1 MEKPTGT
8 TVGVARS
15 TSSSNLVVK
24 YHQTITISNW
34 ISSQTRK
41 TPSCFP
47 SGSSTLMPLAS
58 LVYTVQLHLHG
69 FNVKVNDDVDGD
81 VGCNEFSI

>member
-1 MEKPTGT
+1 MILTQSQYHPPAVKI
-8 TVGVARS
+8 
-15 TSSSNLVVK
+15 SSNYNQNIIK
-24 YHQTITISNW
+24 AEIT
-34 ISSQTRK
+34 SQTRK